1 MLLAEV
7 AASLFILS
15 MSEKK
20 LNCWDYM
27 KCGRGPKGTKAKKL
41 GVCPAAHE
49 KRLDTIHGGI
59 NSGRACW
66 VVAGTYCG
74 GIAQGS
80 YVRKQLACKRCDFYK
95 KVQNEEGKTIES
107 TNSLL
112 NRLKDTSSRLDI
124 TTKRLGVIIGSSGLL
139 GGALMHYFNTKNSG
153 DIEVLGPNSKRL
165 SLRQPKDIKRYF
177 QKYQPDFIINCAI
190 APLDSDAQ
198 LTLETNYLGAV
209 RLAKMAMF
217 QKIPY
222 IHFSS
227 SATMPMAE
235 NLTENNVLPI
245 SPKLSNYAKS
255 KLLAEKTLQYMHET
269 QGLDYTSVRLAV
281 VYGKHDHKIQG
292 FQRLLFSIADQSMP
306 FILSKPG
313 IRHSYSNTKKI
324 PLFVNHILENR
335 DEFTGQAY
343 NFADKEPV
351 EMVEVIKAIK
361 SYLDVKSPREIYIPY
376 ALART
381 GQTFIMW
388 LIKRLGRMGV
398 EIRLPA
404 ELQFMKSFYETQTMS
419 MEKLEKSSYR
429 DENPEV
435 TVFTELTSIIYYY
448 LIRWKHLNRINTFNE
463 EILDS
468 SKPAGEF
475 LDSPETLLEA
485 INKYSHKPLED
496 HETRF

>member
-1 MLLAEV
+1 MAEN
-7 AASLFILS
+7 
-15 MSEKK
+15 K
-20 LNCWDYM
+20 LNCWEFM
-27 KCGRGPKGTKAKKL
+27 KCVRGPKGAKAKRL
-41 GVCPAAHE
+41 GVCPAASE
-49 KRLDTIHGGI
+49 KRLDKVHGGI

-80 YVRKQLACKRCDFYK
+80 YVRKQLACKRCDFFK
-95 KVQNEEGKTIES
+95 KVQSEERDSLES

-124 TTKRLGVIIGSSGLL
+124 TTKRLGIIIGSSGLL
-139 GGALMHYFNTKNSG
+139 GGALMHYFNTKTSKDN
-153 DIEVLGPNSKRL
+153 EVLGPNSKRL

-190 APLDSDAQ
+190 SPLDSDAQ

-209 RLAKMAMF
+209 RLAKMAMV

-227 SATMPMAE
+227 AAILPMGE
-235 NLTENNVLPI
+235 NLCEEDLLPI

-269 QGLDYTSVRLAV
+269 QGLDYSIVRLAV
-281 VYGKHDHKIQG
+281 VYGNHDHKIQG

-306 FILSKPG
+306 FMLSKPG
-313 IRHSYSNTKKI
+313 IRHSYSHTKKV
-324 PLFVNHILENR
+324 PPFVKYMLENR

-343 NFADKEPV
+343 NFVDKEPV
-351 EMVEVIKAIK
+351 ELVALIKAIK
-361 SYLDVKSPREIYIPY
+361 TYLDVKAPREIYIPY
-376 ALART
+376 PLAKT
-381 GQTFIMW
+381 GQAFILW

-404 ELQFMKSFYETQTMS
+404 ELQFMKSFYETQTLS
-419 MEKLEKSSYR
+419 IEKLENSSYT
-429 DENPEV
+429 DPEPDV

-448 LIRWKHLNRINTFNE
+448 LLRWKHLNRITTFNE
-463 EILDS
+463 DIQDS
-468 SKPAGEF
+468 SSPAGEF
-475 LDSPETLLEA
+475 LDSPETLLQD

-496 HETRF
+496 YEARF

>member
-1 MLLAEV
+1 
-7 AASLFILS
+7 
-15 MSEKK
+15 MSEEK

-27 KCGRGPKGTKAKKL
+27 KCGRGPKGAKAKRL
-41 GVCPAAHE
+41 GVCPAASE
-49 KRLDTIHGGI
+49 KRLDKVHDGI

-95 KVQNEEGKTIES
+95 KVHAEEGKSIES

-112 NRLKDTSSRLDI
+112 NRLKDTSKRLDI
-124 TTKRLGVIIGSSGLL
+124 TTKRLGIIIGSSGLL
-139 GGALMHYFNTKNSG
+139 GGALMHYFNTKISKDN
-153 DIEVLGPNSKRL
+153 EVLGPNSKRL

-209 RLAKMAMF
+209 RLAKMAMA

-227 SATMPMAE
+227 AATVPMGE
-235 NLTENNVLPI
+235 NLSEEDLLPI

-255 KLLAEKTLQYMHET
+255 KLLAEKTLQYMHES
-269 QGLDYTSVRLAV
+269 QGLDYSIIRLAV
-281 VYGKHDHKIQG
+281 VYGNHDHKIQG

-306 FILSKPG
+306 FMLSKPG
-313 IRHSYSNTKKI
+313 IRHSYSNTKKV
-324 PLFVNHILENR
+324 PPFVKYMLENR

-343 NFADKEPV
+343 NFIDKEPV
-351 EMVEVIKAIK
+351 ELVALIKAIK
-361 SYLDVKSPREIYIPY
+361 TYLDVKAPREIYIPY
-376 ALART
+376 PLAKT
-381 GQTFIMW
+381 GQAFILW

-404 ELQFMKSFYETQTMS
+404 ELQFMKSFYETQTLS
-419 MEKLEKSSYR
+419 IEKLQNSSYE
-429 DENPEV
+429 DPEPEV

-448 LIRWKHLNRINTFNE
+448 LLRWKHLNRITTFNE
-463 EILDS
+463 DIQDS
-468 SKPAGEF
+468 SSPAGEF
-475 LDSPETLLEA
+475 LDSPETLLED

-496 HETRF
+496 YEARF